1 MGKLKSRMRT
11 LGWLGKNS
19 APASSHH
26 LFKAHRVPDPA
37 GLGLPGGHRARAD
50 FWGLKQA
57 GVQIPENGDEKAE
70 LMVGTWEV
78 PGPMHSERE
87 AVPAA
92 MALFQPLSC
101 PHKAR
106 NGTGNPK
113 PPRDKSRASSSGRGT
128 SGPFPG
134 LLHPKT
140 LTLSLL
146 AWQPLH
152 TQIFV
157 SLPLAK

>member
-1 MGKLKSRMRT
+1 MSPT
-11 LGWLGKNS
+11 LLDWGFLGATEHEQTS
-19 APASSHH
+19 
-26 LFKAHRVPDPA
+26 
-37 GLGLPGGHRARAD
+37 G
-50 FWGLKQA
+50 WGLKQA
-57 GVQIPENGDEKAE
+57 GVRIPENGDEKAE

-92 MALFQPLSC
+92 TALFQPPSC
-101 PHKAR
+101 PTKPEMGL
-106 NGTGNPK
+106 GTPNLPETKVELLAQVGEHQGH
-113 PPRDKSRASSSGRGT
+113 SLAS
-128 SGPFPG
+128 
-134 LLHPKT
+134 LHPKT